1 MRQKFITNTLDFLLQ
16 NAIVLLQNA
25 TAITKCDDFI
35 TKCDSYYKLR
45 QCKRQGC
52 YQIET
57 SQLICRANQLTCFY
71 MMATLAFNE
80 LRIHWRLS
88 MILKTSDKSE
98 WSNVFR
104 CVSVYI
110 FWKFIQYSIHWDKVK
125 MLEKIPSE
133 KINIAKLI
141 FFLRN

>member
-1 MRQKFITNTLDFLLQ
+1 MQQTLLQ
-16 NAIVLLQNA
+16 SATTILLQNATEVYYKYVRFFIKNAIVLLQNA

-80 LRIHWRLS
+80 LRIH
-88 MILKTSDKSE
+88 
-98 WSNVFR
+98 
-104 CVSVYI
+104 
-110 FWKFIQYSIHWDKVK
+110 
-125 MLEKIPSE
+125 
-133 KINIAKLI
+133 
-141 FFLRN
+141 